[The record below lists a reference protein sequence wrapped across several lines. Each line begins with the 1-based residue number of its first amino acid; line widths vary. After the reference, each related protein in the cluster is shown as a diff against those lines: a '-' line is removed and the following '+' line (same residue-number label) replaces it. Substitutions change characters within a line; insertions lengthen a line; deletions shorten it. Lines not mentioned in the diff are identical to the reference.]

1 MPDVSIIIPT
11 KNESECIGET
21 LRAVS
26 GQLRRDRLSYEIL
39 VVDDASDDGT
49 QAIVEK
55 FYSHDKGIRLI
66 RHPPPHAFGYSL
78 RDGVKAAKGK
88 MLVVMMADLS
98 DDPKYLKQMWRKMN
112 EGHDVVSGSRF
123 LRGSSMS
130 SYSAAKLLSNR
141 LFNLAVQVFLL
152 SPGVS
157 DSSNNFKAFRASAA
171 KKVPIVSAGFEAG
184 AELFLRMLIAGAKTT
199 EIPVSWADRTGGAAK
214 FRLKGAVLKY
224 FGLFVRMFTLKYLQ
238 SPTATGSR
246 SPEDFKMGGASK

>member
-1 MPDVSIIIPT
+1 MPDISIIIPT
-11 KNESECIGET
+11 KNESGCIGDT

-26 GQLRRDRLSYEIL
+26 QQLKRDRLSYEIL

-49 QAIVEK
+49 QEK
-55 FYSHDKGIRLI
+55 ALAESRRDRGIRLI
-66 RHPPPHAFGYSL
+66 RHPAPHAFGYSL
-78 RDGVKAAKGK
+78 RDGVKLAKGK

-112 EGHDVVSGSRF
+112 EGADVVAGSRF
-123 LRGSSMS
+123 LPGSRLS

-152 SPGVS
+152 SPNVS

-171 KKVPIVSAGFEAG
+171 KKVPLESAGFEAG
-184 AELFLRMLIAGAKTT
+184 AELFLRMLISGARTA
-199 EIPVSWADRTGGAAK
+199 ELPVSWADRTIGKAN

-224 FGLFVRMFTLKYLQ
+224 FGLFVRMMKLKYL
-238 SPTATGSR
+238 
-246 SPEDFKMGGASK
+246 GGASK